1 MLYTITYYLVIFIN
15 IYQIL
20 LVAYIIISWLQNLNI
35 ISANNRFFILLY
47 DILSKICDPTLNI
60 VRRNIPT
67 VFVNIDFAPVIV
79 FIALEIFKMII
90 FI

>member
-1 MLYTITYYLVIFIN
+1 MLYTITYYLISLID

-35 ISANNRFFILLY
+35 LSFNNRFFILLY
-47 DILSKICDPTLNI
+47 KILFKICDPTLSI
-60 VRRNIPT
+60 VRRNIPI
-67 VFVNIDFAPVIV
+67 VFANMDFAPVIV